1 MCFNAHCSG
10 HRKRMTFMKEWLWI
24 VPILPFCFCGI
35 LYPRESENRE
45 VKSLNGVWKF
55 RLSKYPNEG
64 YNKHWYSYPLEKTGD
79 VIDMPVPASYN
90 DITEDKEIRDHVGVV
105 WYDRTVYV
113 PKSWQE
119 KGQKVWIRF
128 GSVHY
133 YTDVWVNGNKVVTHE
148 IGHLPFQAEI
158 TENLHFGQKNLI
170 TVAVNNT
177 LNIET
182 IPQGQVQELY
192 TLNGTKQVQTY
203 TFDFFNY
210 AGIHRSVV
218 LYTTPANYI
227 QDITIYTEIARS
239 NGLVYFNI
247 TFSNPPSQTFLGHCY
262 INLLDAEGTIVAT
275 ISKDI
280 QNTNEYLGKLDVPNA
295 KFWWPY
301 LMDSNPGYLYTFE
314 VKLSSIHKGAEIE
327 DEYRLPIG
335 IRTLEWTDTSFY
347 INNKPIY
354 LRGFGKHEDSDIRGK
369 GLDLALVVKD
379 FNLLKWVGANAFRT
393 SHYPYAE
400 EIMDFAD
407 KEGIMIIDE
416 CPSVDTE
423 MGKQFRKKKGKYRSH
438 LSIDTLARIPKVQKS
453 RKRSQYSQALLEK
466 HKDSLTQLIKRDK
479 NRPSVIMWSVANEPR
494 TQYPESADYFRSVV
508 QHVKSLD
515 YRPVTAAIAQDAD
528 YEQAGQFMDII
539 GFNRYNG
546 WYKDPGR
553 TEVIQLNVETEA
565 ENWHLKHKKPVMIM
579 EYGADTMPGLH
590 IEPAYI
596 WSEEYQVTLLS
607 EHFKAFDNLR
617 NKTFF
622 IGEMIWNFADFK
634 TEQSTTRVGG
644 NKKGIFTRTRQP
656 KTAAHHV
663 RKRYHQLALEI
674 DCHELL
680 ADLEHYTSPKSLERN
695 NRNEL

>member
-1 MCFNAHCSG
+1 LRISKETRKRSYLLLYFVGISG
-10 HRKRMTFMKEWLWI
+10 HNRHEDLQNQSHLITKRQLHRIPITLRILSQVIVMARIRHTIFNWWVSLRKLTEVMISGSSTCIKRCPIGALKTDNRLYLPLVGESVCSLLIF
-24 VPILPFCFCGI
+24 ILPLC
-35 LYPRESENRE
+35 
-45 VKSLNGVWKF
+45 
-55 RLSKYPNEG
+55 
-64 YNKHWYSYPLEKTGD
+64 
-79 VIDMPVPASYN
+79 A
-90 DITEDKEIRDHVGVV
+90 
-105 WYDRTVYV
+105 
-113 PKSWQE
+113 
-119 KGQKVWIRF
+119 
-128 GSVHY
+128 
-133 YTDVWVNGNKVVTHE
+133 
-148 IGHLPFQAEI
+148 
-158 TENLHFGQKNLI
+158 
-170 TVAVNNT
+170 
-177 LNIET
+177 
-182 IPQGQVQELY
+182 
-192 TLNGTKQVQTY
+192 
-203 TFDFFNY
+203 
-210 AGIHRSVV
+210 
-218 LYTTPANYI
+218 
-227 QDITIYTEIARS
+227 
-239 NGLVYFNI
+239 
-247 TFSNPPSQTFLGHCY
+247 
-262 INLLDAEGTIVAT
+262 
-275 ISKDI
+275 
-280 QNTNEYLGKLDVPNA
+280 LDVNPLSYDLLRSQVGA
-295 KFWWPY
+295 YHSY
-301 LMDSNPGYLYTFE
+301 LSQFKKIKMENKKQLTL

-416 CPSVDTE
+416 CPSVDT
-423 MGKQFRKKKGKYRSH
+423 
-438 LSIDTLARIPKVQKS
+438 D
-453 RKRSQYSQALLEK
+453 QYSQALLEK

-508 QHVKSLD
+508 SHVKSLETTRPVTAVLNKLYSVDHAHVKSLD